1 MTDQPKLLRV
11 PVRFESVD
19 AVLETARRMDLS
31 NVLVLSVRENGNIV
45 FLDSPGLTVAEANWM
60 VDQAKRI
67 ILGNDP
73 SHIE

>member
-19 AVLETARRMDLS
+19 AVLETARRMDLE
-31 NVLVLSVRENGNIV
+31 NVLVLSIRENGNIV

-67 ILGNDP
+67 ILGNDL